1 MERKIVRRIASRAA
15 LITPFSWL
23 KKMSAQPLIF
33 PFYHV
38 VSNSNLPY
46 ISNLYPIVSEKQ
58 FRNDLEF
65 LLLYYTPA
73 TFSDV
78 IQFVQ
83 SGRKPGKP
91 SFFLTFDDGFA
102 QCETVIAPVLKEL
115 GIEAAFFVNPAFIDN
130 QVISHR
136 QKISFILEKYAGAN
150 KTEKIAIA
158 KITGVQTH
166 NTKSNINSLKKL
178 NAGNISIIDE
188 IADVLKIDFGKL
200 TTEFK
205 PYLSL
210 GALRKLHYEGF
221 HIGSHGL
228 DHKEFQLLQPSEMK
242 QQIEEGFSWLETH
255 LKIEKRIFSFPFT
268 DHNISLSFFEYL
280 QNEANVLLSFG
291 TAGLK
296 HDTAS
301 RHIQRIP
308 AEMHG
313 FNSLRQILK
322 AEYLYYLAKKP
333 VNKNL
338 IVRK

>member
-1 MERKIVRRIASRAA
+1 
-15 LITPFSWL
+15 
-23 KKMSAQPLIF
+23 
-33 PFYHV
+33 
-38 VSNSNLPY
+38 
-46 ISNLYPIVSEKQ
+46 
-58 FRNDLEF
+58 
-65 LLLYYTPA
+65 
-73 TFSDV
+73 
-78 IQFVQ
+78 
-83 SGRKPGKP
+83 
-91 SFFLTFDDGFA
+91 
-102 QCETVIAPVLKEL
+102 
-115 GIEAAFFVNPAFIDN
+115 
-130 QVISHR
+130 
-136 QKISFILEKYAGAN
+136 
-150 KTEKIAIA
+150 
-158 KITGVQTH
+158 
-166 NTKSNINSLKKL
+166 LKKL

-188 IADVLKIDFGKL
+188 IADVLEIDFGKL

-210 GALRKLHYEGF
+210 RALKKLHYEGF
-221 HIGSHGL
+221 HIGSHGF
-228 DHKEFQLLQPSEMK
+228 DHKEFQLMQPSEMK
-242 QQIEEGFSWLETH
+242 QQIEESFSWLETH

-296 HDTAS
+296 YDSAS

-313 FNSLRQILK
+313 FTSLRQILK

>member
-1 MERKIVRRIASRAA
+1 MERNIVRKIASKAT

-23 KKMSAQPLIF
+23 EKMSSQAMIF

-46 ISNLYPIVSEKQ
+46 ISNIYPIVSEKQ
-58 FRNDLEF
+58 FRYDLEF
-65 LLLYYTPA
+65 LLSHYNPA

-78 IQFVQ
+78 MQFVQ
-83 SGRKPGKP
+83 GRKKPGMP

-102 QCETVIAPVLKEL
+102 QCETVIAPVLREM
-115 GIEAAFFVNPAFIDN
+115 GIEAAFFINPAFIDN
-130 QVISHR
+130 TVISHR
-136 QKISFILEKYAGAN
+136 QKISFVLEKYAGAG
-150 KTEKIAIA
+150 KTEKTAIA
-158 KITGVQTH
+158 KIMGIQTP
-166 NTKSNINSLKKL
+166 NEKSNINAIKRL
-178 NAGNISIIDE
+178 NAGNISLIEE
-188 IADVLKIDFGKL
+188 IADILEIDFGKL
-200 TTEFK
+200 ATEFK

-210 GALRKLHYEGF
+210 EALKKLHNDGF

-228 DHKEFQLLQPSEMK
+228 DHREFQLMQPTEMK
-242 QQIEEGFSWLETH
+242 QQIVESFSWLETH

-268 DHNISLSFFEYL
+268 DYNISLSFFEYL

-296 HDTAS
+296 HDAAP

-308 AEMHG
+308 AEMNG

-338 IVRK
+338 IIRK